1 MTGAN
6 GFFFS
11 RQRHHEFEKGPHDR
25 ERGREGGDCLEIR
38 GFEHSRERTRTRI
51 SLAGRNELDFPAG
64 LLTAASLRLSP
75 SVGISG

>member
-1 MTGAN
+1 MD
-6 GFFFS
+6 FFFS
-11 RQRHHEFEKGPHDR
+11 RQRHHEFEKGLMA
-25 ERGREGGDCLEIR
+25 EKEREGGDCLEIR

>member
-11 RQRHHEFEKGPHDR
+11 RQRHHEFEKGLMA
-25 ERGREGGDCLEIR
+25 ERGKGGDCLEIR